1 MPCRKEVDEVKKQ
14 RSEDL
19 KTFIE
24 TKEEIER
31 KMIEE
36 REAQLKKYRER
47 IQMDLE
53 FKAFQY
59 YGKLV

>member
-1 MPCRKEVDEVKKQ
+1 MEEVRKQ
-14 RSEDL
+14 RNDDL

-24 TKEEIER
+24 TKEELER
-31 KMIEE
+31 KMESEKDSII
-36 REAQLKKYRER
+36 RKYKER

-59 YGKLV
+59 YGTP